1 MAKVVVTM
9 RIMPEDPSVN
19 LNLIKEQATK
29 VITELK
35 GEVGKLEIQPIAF
48 GLNAVMIYFIRDES
62 LGGTS
67 EIEKKIS
74 EIKGVD
80 SAEVTDV
87 RRTVG

>member
-9 RIMPEDPSVN
+9 RIMPEDPSIN
-19 LNLIKEQATK
+19 LDSIKGEATK
-29 VITELK
+29 IIEEMK
-35 GEVGKLEIQPIAF
+35 GKVGKVEIQPIAF

-67 EIEKKIS
+67 EIEKKLS

-80 SAEVTDV
+80 SVEVTDV

>member
-19 LNLIKEQATK
+19 LDKIKDEATK
-29 VITELK
+29 IISDMK
-35 GEVGKLEIQPIAF
+35 GEVGKVEIQPIAF

-67 EIEKKIS
+67 EIEKKLS

>member
-19 LNLIKEQATK
+19 LDLIKEQATK